1 VNAQKQSTTRKLEL
15 HSKHLFDMA
24 VQLQEP
30 LAVGDIPKGNRQILV
45 GEDGEFNGSRLSGK
59 ILPGG
64 ADWFLVRSDG
74 VGELDVRVTLET
86 DDGALIYMR
95 SEGFL
100 HYPAEIANQVLMG
113 LADPAQY
120 YLRERTVFETAAKQY
135 YWLNSIIA
143 VGVGWYQPG
152 LVGMSS
158 YETEEEKFHG

>member
-1 VNAQKQSTTRKLEL
+1 VNDKKQSITRKLEL
-15 HSKHLFDMA
+15 RSQHLFDMA
-24 VQLQEP
+24 VRLQQP
-30 LAVGDIPKGNRQILV
+30 LAVGDTPKGNRQILP

-64 ADWFLVRSDG
+64 ADWFLVRADG

-86 DDGALIYMR
+86 DDSQLIYMR

-100 HYPAEIANQVLMG
+100 HYPAELTNQVLMG
-113 LADPAQY
+113 QADPAEY
-120 YLRERTVFETAAKQY
+120 YLRERTVFETAAEKY

-152 LVGMSS
+152 LVGMSI
-158 YETEEEKFHG
+158 YEIE